1 MRIGRRP
8 LFFLG
13 IAGAFL
19 VLLIPTPAEFRWL
32 DMAMA
37 GLAVVWFVLLSLEE
51 LSARKPPT
59 DPVDRSRP

>member
-1 MRIGRRP
+1 MRIGKRP
-8 LFFLG
+8 FFFLG

-32 DMAMA
+32 DLAMA
-37 GLAVVWFVLLSLEE
+37 GLALVWFVLLALEE

-59 DPVDRSRP
+59 DSADRGRP